1 MQQFC
6 LFAVISRCNMSYD
19 LRPRNKKIDELTID
33 AFSWP
38 MMLQETGMGFVLGY
52 GANIQPASYVY
63 NTGRK
68 GSPVSNDG
76 YRVTSS
82 ESKAM
87 AAVCRGYIS
96 VKRFINKQYEEAS
109 DEQKNNWKSALYHGD
124 KGIVKKLYKQ
134 EVSEDFLVKLEKF
147 AEFAEQSNGFGIF

>member
-1 MQQFC
+1 
-6 LFAVISRCNMSYD
+6 MSYD
-19 LRPRNKKIDELTID
+19 LRPRNKKVNEIRFG
-33 AFSWP
+33 AFIWP

-63 NTGRK
+63 NAGRK

-87 AAVCRGYIS
+87 AAVCRGYVS
-96 VKRFINKQYEEAS
+96 VKRFINKQYEDAS
-109 DEQKNNWKSALYHGD
+109 DEQKNSWKSALYQGEE
-124 KGIVKKLYKQ
+124 GLVKKLYEQ
-134 EVSEDFLVKLEKF
+134 EVSEDFLAKLEEF